1 MDAVGWC
8 VVTRHTITATDYLT
22 ALAKTMT
29 ENALLNQVR
38 ALAHALGWLG
48 YHTHRSDRSEP
59 GYPDLTLVKGGRL
72 IFAELKTEKGH
83 LTGPQ
88 RAWWDALVHA
98 TGEVYLWRPTQLL
111 DGTIETIL
119 RSPK

>member
-1 MDAVGWC
+1 M
-8 VVTRHTITATDYLT
+8 TRHTITATDYLA

-72 IFAELKTEKGH
+72 IFTELKTEKGKPTFAQSEWLH
-83 LTGPQ
+83 
-88 RAWWDALVHA
+88 ALAFAASV
-98 TGEVYLWRPTQLL
+98 EVYVWRPTDLL
-111 DGTIETIL
+111 NGSIEATL
-119 RSPK
+119 RRTK